1 MALFSRLFHPT
12 TRHPRREERQGRGA
26 WVPVDVG
33 SVSLDVLCF
42 LKRKGKRCLT
52 QHGRSWHRSNTSRC
66 LKLQPFENGP
76 SVFLDRVSVRRLI
89 DDSHCR
95 VRGESLGGRGGG
107 ARAINRPI
115 ERVSGIGK
123 DDGDGERESLTEDGF
138 IRHLFS
144 VNTHLLKSLAG
155 GTPRRS
161 KLFQFMENVSSSG
174 AFPCGKIKKKKVS
187 L

>member
-95 VRGESLGGRGGG
+95 VRGESLGGGG
-107 ARAINRPI
+107 ARLIDLSSAYQELGRMTAMA
-115 ERVSGIGK
+115 SGK
-123 DDGDGERESLTEDGF
+123 ASRKT
-138 IRHLFS
+138 
-144 VNTHLLKSLAG
+144 
-155 GTPRRS
+155 
-161 KLFQFMENVSSSG
+161 
-174 AFPCGKIKKKKVS
+174 VS
-187 L
+187 LGTCFPLIRIC